1 MFKLKDITHDELIK
15 IFNILNEYLEY
26 LEVEKNKLEE
36 LDNARK
42 SAKANRG
49 S

>member
-1 MFKLKDITHDELIK
+1 MFKLKDISHDELIK
-15 IFNILNEYLEY
+15 IYNILKEYLEY
-26 LEVEKNKLEE
+26 IDVEKNKLEE